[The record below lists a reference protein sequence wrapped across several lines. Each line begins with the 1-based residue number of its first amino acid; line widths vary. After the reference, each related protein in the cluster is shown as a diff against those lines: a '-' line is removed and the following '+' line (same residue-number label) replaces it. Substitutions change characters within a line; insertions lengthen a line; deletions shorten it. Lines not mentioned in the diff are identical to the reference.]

1 MQKQICT
8 STALINRSNALIRI
22 KDNLRQNR
30 NSFQTLEQITK
41 IWSCLIFNYDVHTSN
56 ELTVC

>member
-41 IWSCLIFNYDVHTSN
+41 I
-56 ELTVC
+56 